1 MNTQPTPQS
10 DPHQAQP
17 TTPLGR
23 TTLSALVDAAG
34 QAQQS
39 AKPITRATVATITSL
54 VGVISAVLIPMMILI
69 LHLSWQVAIGIVMI
83 FIGVSIGWTQMSFI
97 TNPAPYIDESAYSAM
112 QSSSSR
118 QSAIAAT
125 SVQRHNKLV
134 SIAVAT
140 LALCIAVTGVL
151 MICSIAIRLQDLIIG
166 ALAGVLMLAVIAI
179 IIAPWWM
186 SLLAD
191 LGAQRAKTANEA
203 LRADIATR
211 LHDSVLQTLALIRL
225 HADESQ
231 TVASLARMQERELRA
246 WLYTGQQA
254 ASAPAS
260 TADPTT
266 ETTDPQT
273 SAGYQQPN
281 LVHPKHPHIHNG
293 MPLEQAVAALAA
305 YVEDTRQ
312 QAIEVVTVGQASVSD
327 ATLPILDAAT
337 EAMHNAAQYGSTPIT
352 VYCEVQHQQ
361 SAQIISIFIR
371 DHGQGFDTE
380 HLPQGH
386 MGIRESIIGR
396 MRRAGGEAR
405 IISKP
410 QWGTEVRLTLRI
422 VEQS

>member
-97 TNPAPYIDESAYSAM
+97 TNPAPYIDESAYGAM

-125 SVQRHNKLV
+125 SVQRYNKLV

-203 LRADIATR
+203 LRADIATH

-225 HADESQ
+225 HANEPQ
-231 TVASLARMQERELRA
+231 AVASLARMQERELRA
-246 WLYTGQQA
+246 WLYTGQHAAPQPQQSQA
-254 ASAPAS
+254 LQ
-260 TADPTT
+260 T
-266 ETTDPQT
+266 EI
-273 SAGYQQPN
+273 AQP
-281 LVHPKHPHIHNG
+281 VRPHISEG
-293 MPLEQAVAALAA
+293 MSFEQAITTMAA
-305 YVEDTRQ
+305 YVEDTRK
-312 QAIEVVTVGQASVSD
+312 QAIEVVTVGQTQVTNAM
-327 ATLPILDAAT
+327 LPILEAAT
-337 EAMHNAAQYGSTPIT
+337 EAMNNAAHYGKSPIT
-352 VYCEVQHQQ
+352 VYCEVQSTAQGQQ
-361 SAQIISIFIR
+361 LSIFVR
-371 DHGQGFDTE
+371 DHGDGFDTE

-396 MRRAGGEAR
+396 MRRAGGEAT
-405 IISKP
+405 IISRP